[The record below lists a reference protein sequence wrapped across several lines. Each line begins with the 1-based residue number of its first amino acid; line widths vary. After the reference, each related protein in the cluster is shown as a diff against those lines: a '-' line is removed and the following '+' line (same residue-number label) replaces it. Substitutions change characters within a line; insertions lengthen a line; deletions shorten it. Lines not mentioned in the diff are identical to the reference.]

1 MVAEATTITWVLVG
15 TDRGVTEAAI
25 GVLVAC
31 ATFPQILLAPWIG
44 RLADRSRRPALLLGL
59 LTGIGALGF
68 AGIGIGLGS
77 IPIGVLFV
85 VAVLVAVGEP
95 AMMGALSGIAS
106 RSIDVSKFEAW
117 DAASYGGAAIGAQLA
132 VVVAVAL
139 WSSSAAVLVIGLLAV
154 VAVTTV
160 ARLPL
165 RPVHIHLL
173 EPTTIGSVLSFMVRD
188 RAIRSITVLTTI
200 SMSAFGGV
208 ALVAVDLAE
217 RSGRPADA
225 GSHLILAMAI
235 GAAVGA
241 VVCIRL
247 PPPQSP
253 LRQAVVSVFVL
264 GGAFAASAISWPV
277 AFVSFADRRVR
288 RRSTPRGDVRHPK
301 QGHAG
306 ADARLAVHGRG
317 KSQDRGNGARR
328 DRDRT
333 RRRCDRRRNRCAGAR
348 CAPTPRPRRLRVL
361 SRPIG
366 LRRVG
371 NDDQPVGRTG
381 EKRGRNGSARW
392 LRQRFEAAAASTPT
406 TAAAARPQAH
416 T

>member
-15 TDRGVTEAAI
+15 TDRDVTEAAI

-173 EPTTIGSVLSFMVRD
+173 EPTTIGSVLSFMIHD

-277 AFVSFADRRVR
+277 AFVSFAIAGFADAPLLVATFAIRNRD
-288 RRSTPRGDVRHPK
+288 TPEPMRASLYTVAASLKIGGTALGAIGIGLV
-301 QGHAG
+301 AG
-306 ADARLAVHGRG
+306 ATDGATAALVLAAL
-317 KSQDRGNGARR
+317 QLLALAA
-328 DRDRT
+328 
-333 RRRCDRRRNRCAGAR
+333 CA
-348 CAPTPRPRRLRVL
+348 CC
-361 SRPIG
+361 
-366 LRRVG
+366 
-371 NDDQPVGRTG
+371 
-381 EKRGRNGSARW
+381 RGRSVSGA
-392 LRQRFEAAAASTPT
+392 LAT
-406 TAAAARPQAH
+406 TISP
-416 T
+416 